1 MATQLKR
8 IREAAGKTQE
18 EVSRD
23 LNVPLG
29 TYRNWE
35 QGGRSLN
42 GKKLIML
49 ASYFHVST
57 DTILGTQF
65 ADPIEE
71 ERKDRL
77 TEDLLILFEKLN
89 DEGKRKLI
97 ENADDLVCSGKY
109 EKKDMQNN
117 SVSAKASA

>member
-42 GKKLIML
+42 DKKLIML

>member
-89 DEGKRKLI
+89 DAGKRKLI